1 MVICKEGSQNDL
13 DDPRDAGRSLGW
25 KLVTTDAAGY
35 FEVEGLAFGSHWAL
49 VDGHV
54 VHFQAQQ
61 GRFAR
66 LEVR

>member
-1 MVICKEGSQNDL
+1 VTLVPHFSPEHG
-13 DDPRDAGRSLGW
+13 DAGRSAGW
-25 KLVTTDAAGY
+25 KLMTTDAAGY

-66 LEVR
+66 LEVREIR